1 MLTFFV
7 VLLLA
12 YAHGTPT
19 WRQVE
24 DDTDEVPVNTIEE
37 DELRFP
43 TTGDDQRFREIERKG
58 DGVAIVT
65 FDAKPINAVD
75 NLMIKH
81 LNTILNIIDEDAS
94 IKVILFQ
101 SKHALIFLAHAG
113 EDGMKK
119 DGAGGIEAFSKALT
133 EVLQRIS
140 NLPQVTIAIIEGSVK
155 GAGFEFVL
163 ACDMRFASRKG
174 SSFQL
179 MEVGL
184 GVTPMGGSTQRLT
197 HLAGVANALEIMLG
211 AHQFDADR
219 ALQYNIINNRGFEQ
233 GQRKEKVEA
242 LTQRIA
248 KFPLTA
254 IQAIKKSAYKS
265 IGSSIEDG
273 LKVESAQLKKTLAA
287 GAAGVAT
294 MISGMGRVTFY
305 GNWDSHIVEVAEG
318 QSRDGRKITVENPW

>member
-1 MLTFFV
+1 V

-24 DDTDEVPVNTIEE
+24 DDNDEVPVNTIEE

-43 TTGDDQRFREIERKG
+43 TTGDDQRFRKIERKG

-65 FDAKPINAVD
+65 FDSKPINAVD

-101 SKHALIFLAHAG
+101 SKHELIFLAHAG

-133 EVLQRIS
+133 KVLQRIS

-163 ACDMRFASRKG
+163 ACDMRYASRG
-174 SSFQL
+174 YANFQL

-197 HLAGVANALEIMLG
+197 HLAGVSNALDIMLG
-211 AHQFDADR
+211 AHQFDADA
-219 ALQYNIINNRGFEQ
+219 ALRYNIINRAY
-233 GQRKEKVEA
+233 EKNVIEKKVKD

-248 KFPLTA
+248 KFPLPA
-254 IQAIKKSAYKS
+254 IQAIKKSAYAS

-273 LKVESAQLKKTLAA
+273 LIVESAQLKKTAA

-294 MISGMGRVTFY
+294 MISGMGDVKFY
-305 GNWDSHIVEVAEG
+305 GNWDSHIVDIAKG
-318 QSRDGRKITVENPW
+318 QNQKNGYPINVENPW